1 VCVGRQH
8 ASSHVQ
14 APGEAAQ
21 GGQGLVQACGAIIST
36 VLRESQHNYFVFDDT
51 QITFNMD
58 EYVALPQDHAES
70 YHTFMHENLFRHID
84 ILPENAH
91 ILDGNAADLTKEC
104 DDYEAKIAAVGGIE
118 LFLAG

>member
-1 VCVGRQH
+1 
-8 ASSHVQ
+8 
-14 APGEAAQ
+14 
-21 GGQGLVQACGAIIST
+21 
-36 VLRESQHNYFVFDDT
+36 
-51 QITFNMD
+51 MD

-70 YHTFMHENLFRHID
+70 YHIFMHENLFRHID

-104 DDYEAKIAAVGGIE
+104 EDYEAKIAAVGGIE